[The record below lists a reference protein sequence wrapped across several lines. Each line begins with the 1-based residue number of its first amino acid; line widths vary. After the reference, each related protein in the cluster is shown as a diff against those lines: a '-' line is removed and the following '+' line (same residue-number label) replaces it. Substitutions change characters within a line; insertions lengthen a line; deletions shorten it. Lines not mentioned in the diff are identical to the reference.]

1 MSDAQK
7 DPRDLNNDGKVT
19 IGEKI
24 QHAAEVAGKK
34 LGEVADEMVD
44 NAKNLYDKAS
54 PKAKEVF
61 GEVKEN
67 AADLMDNARTGIDK
81 AKDKIEELKE
91 KHS

>member
-19 IGEKI
+19 LGEKI

-34 LGEVADEMVD
+34 LGEVADEMVV
-44 NAKNLYDKAS
+44 NAKDLYAKAS

-67 AADLMDNARTGIDK
+67 AANLMDKARNEMDK

-91 KHS
+91 KI

>member
-34 LGEVADEMVD
+34 LGEVADEMVV
-44 NAKNLYDKAS
+44 NAKDLYAKAS
-54 PKAKEVF
+54 PKAKEVI

-67 AADLMDNARTGIDK
+67 AAGLMDKARNEMDK

-91 KHS
+91 KI